1 MQREYRGLSRRT
13 QQLLNMAEGPLVDF
27 KREVSGVK
35 SRDLV
40 AFANST
46 HGGTILIGVDEH
58 TSSDGVQRG
67 CVVGCA
73 VDDNA
78 RLVLVNK
85 ATDCYPTIEIEI
97 YVENLAAKPMLRV
110 EIPSGLYKPYCTQY
124 GDYAIRGDGRNRALL
139 PDELL
144 AIFMERESEQFLAR
158 FQDALSRLEQQLV
171 HVRHL
176 LSSGMLDVSEHI
188 SELDTQLNRTTSR
201 LGQLTDSN
209 KKRSRNLLQI
219 LEQSR
224 EAVSQ
229 LESHLRPEEDHTS
242 DHDLLLDIQQ
252 KLARLISEIPDES
265 DTVPSDPEND

>member
-13 QQLLNMAEGPLVDF
+13 QQLLNMAEGPRVDF
-27 KREVSGVK
+27 KRDVSGIK

-40 AFANST
+40 AFANSI
-46 HGGTILIGVDEH
+46 HGGTILIGVDEL
-58 TSSDGVQRG
+58 TSADGVQRG
-67 CVVGCA
+67 QVVGCA

-78 RLVLVNK
+78 RLTLVNK
-85 ATDCYPTIEIEI
+85 ATDCYPTVEIEL
-97 YVENLAAKPMLRV
+97 YVENLASKPMLRL
-110 EIPSGLYKPYCTQY
+110 EIPPGIHKPYCTQY

-158 FQDALSRLEQQLV
+158 FQDAVSRLEQQLV
-171 HVRHL
+171 HMRHL

-188 SELDTQLNRTTSR
+188 SELDTQLSRTTSR

-224 EAVSQ
+224 DAVSL
-229 LESHLRPEEDHTS
+229 LENHLRPEDAQHS
-242 DHDLLLDIQQ
+242 DHELLLDIQQ
-252 KLARLISEIPDES
+252 KLIQLIDEIPDTGTTTES
-265 DTVPSDPEND
+265 D